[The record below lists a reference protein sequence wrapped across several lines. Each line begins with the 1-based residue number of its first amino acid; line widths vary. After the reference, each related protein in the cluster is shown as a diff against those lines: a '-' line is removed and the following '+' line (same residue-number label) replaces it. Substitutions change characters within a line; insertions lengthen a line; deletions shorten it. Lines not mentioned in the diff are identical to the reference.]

1 MNAFKRKLTSLELVP
16 GEGGRF
22 ELFRDGKLVFSK
34 LATKRFPDEG
44 EVVRLLSNSK
54 PTIS

>member
-22 ELFRDGKLVFSK
+22 EVFRDGKLVFSK
-34 LATKRFPDEG
+34 LASKRFPDEG
-44 EVVRLLSNSK
+44 EVVKLLSNPK
-54 PTIS
+54 GAIS